1 MGRSEAEIDLVCDK
15 NHRFEQQI
23 HSTAHVAKSLHHL
36 LIDRARDHL
45 DAISPQLL
53 LEGAENRAL
62 EEIQVAR
69 ISQILNLCES
79 D

>member
-1 MGRSEAEIDLVCDK
+1 MGRSEAEIDLVGEK

-23 HSTAHVAKSLHHL
+23 HSTAHVAKPLHHL
-36 LIDRARDHL
+36 LIGGARGHS
-45 DAISPQLL
+45 DAISPQLW

-62 EEIQVAR
+62 EEIQVAG
-69 ISQILNLCES
+69 ISQIPNLCES